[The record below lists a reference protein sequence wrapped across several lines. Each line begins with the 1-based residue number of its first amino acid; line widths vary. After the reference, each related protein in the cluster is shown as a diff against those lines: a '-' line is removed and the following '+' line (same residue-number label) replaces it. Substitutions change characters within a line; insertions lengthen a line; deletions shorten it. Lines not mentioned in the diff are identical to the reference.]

1 MPARKPLSRLVPPRA
16 PGPGTEPA
24 SQRARAH
31 MADAPEH
38 STPAGSQDTK
48 HIVAP
53 PLLLAM
59 LSPPG
64 VSHSRLAL
72 DSLQSRR
79 RPRSSTVTTRLPA
92 WLLLLLRLLRRLL
105 SLTLSLCSL
114 ALLSHLYALDAGVHR
129 TDLAR
134 PWSAPIV
141 ATPPL
146 SRPSRHMP
154 PSSYDPYGS
163 TCDGQPDQAKQTS
176 TAQTF

>member
-64 VSHSRLAL
+64 VSAWRLSLSLGSRQSTVSSTSSLLHRHHQAPRLAPPPPPPPP
-72 DSLQSRR
+72 SLSSSLSLLSRSSLSLVCTRRR
-79 RPRSSTVTTRLPA
+79 RPSDGPRPPVVGADRCNPSP
-92 WLLLLLRLLRRLL
+92 
-105 SLTLSLCSL
+105 L
-114 ALLSHLYALDAGVHR
+114 ASVSPH
-129 TDLAR
+129 
-134 PWSAPIV
+134 APIIIRSIRQHV
-141 ATPPL
+141 
-146 SRPSRHMP
+146 
-154 PSSYDPYGS
+154 
-163 TCDGQPDQAKQTS
+163 
-176 TAQTF
+176 